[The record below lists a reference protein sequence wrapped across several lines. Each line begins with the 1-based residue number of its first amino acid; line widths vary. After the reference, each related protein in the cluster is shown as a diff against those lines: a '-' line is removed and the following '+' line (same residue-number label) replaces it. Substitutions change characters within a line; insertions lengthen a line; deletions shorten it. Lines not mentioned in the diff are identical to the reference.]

1 MKNKISKQNVLVIA
15 AHPDDEVLG
24 CGGTIAKHVKNGDD
38 VTVVI
43 LAEGITSRDSVRDK
57 DKRAKKLSHLASVAI
72 KANNILGVKKILMH
86 NFPDNRMDSLD
97 RLDVIKTV
105 EHFINKF
112 NPLIVY
118 THHSGDVNIDHR
130 IIHEAVVTACRPIP
144 GFCVKQLLFFEIA
157 SSTEWQPSLSNFYF
171 MPNWFVDISEFIDL
185 KMKALDAYSSEMR
198 EYPHARSLKAL
209 EHLARWR
216 GASVGVE
223 AAEAFGVGRI
233 LK

>member
-1 MKNKISKQNVLVIA
+1 MNKQKVLVVA

-24 CGGTIAKHVKNGDD
+24 CGGTIAKHVRKGDE
-38 VTVVI
+38 VSVVI
-43 LAEGITSRDSVRDK
+43 LAEGITSRDSACNK
-57 DKRAKKLSHLASVAI
+57 DKRARDLSHLADMAK
-72 KANNILGVKKILMH
+72 KANAILGVKNVLLH
-86 NFPDNRMDSLD
+86 NYPDNRMDSLD

-105 EHFINKF
+105 EHFISKF
-112 NPLIVY
+112 NPKTVY

-130 IIHEAVVTACRPIP
+130 VVHEAVVTACRPTP
-144 GFCVKQLLFFEIA
+144 GFCVKQLLFFETA

-171 MPNWFVDISEFIDL
+171 MPNCFVDISEFIDL
-185 KMKALDAYSSEMR
+185 KMKALDAYLSEMR
-198 EYPHARSLKAL
+198 EYPHARSLKTL
-209 EHLARWR
+209 EYLARWR